1 MMARTIPEASEM
13 IFPDTDHYAMWENP
27 ALFNRAVPSFLA
39 GQTQKPNRDSRA
51 PKVRGATIRD

>member
-27 ALFNRAVPSFLA
+27 ALFNGAVLSFLA
-39 GQTQKPNRDSRA
+39 GQ
-51 PKVRGATIRD
+51 